1 MPQNVLDCQIS
12 PPLAKDAAFWGGVGH
27 DVDLS
32 FFFLL
37 QIFLAQPVTGK
48 ILDNS
53 HSAYLTKEGKTE
65 IQIGRINIPCF
76 RMYAYMITNK
86 Y

>member
-1 MPQNVLDCQIS
+1 MFSIVKFLHPWRRMRPS
-12 PPLAKDAAFWGGVGH
+12 GVAW
-27 DVDLS
+27 VMMLTFR